1 MGEWTVPLADWLHCL
16 RRLCMFICTC
26 MSAAPAP
33 AAAAPVVDWSEAHR
47 KFVNHGLA
55 KWRQVRSAWTGRE
68 DEAAGAKRAA
78 AAAAA
83 GADAASSSGAAA
95 AAPGGGKTA
104 LPHAPLARGR
114 SRSKYAD
121 TSDEERAEGTDE
133 DEFVAASS
141 SDDDP
146 NERDINAD
154 VPAILEAR
162 EHYQPFV
169 PRVKLS
175 HMVDIL
181 ICIWEDEEE

>member
-1 MGEWTVPLADWLHCL
+1 MSWWLTARSVCSVTCVL
-16 RRLCMFICTC
+16 ICACVT
-26 MSAAPAP
+26 AAPAP
-33 AAAAPVVDWSEAHR
+33 AAAAPAVDWSEAHR

-55 KWRQVRSAWTGRE
+55 KWREVRSAWTGR
-68 DEAAGAKRAA
+68 DDKAAGAKRA

-83 GADAASSSGAAA
+83 GADAASSTGAAA
-95 AAPGGGKTA
+95 ASPTGGKTA